1 MGVCAVCC
9 SRRLCVFFLS
19 WVWVCVPACVFSPPR
34 VRTACASCVKHALIT
49 KPNQDKK
56 KMAVPRKEME
66 KDGER

>member
-1 MGVCAVCC
+1 
-9 SRRLCVFFLS
+9 
-19 WVWVCVPACVFSPPR
+19 
-34 VRTACASCVKHALIT
+34 VKHALIT